1 MDLPWRLKF
10 GVFMAPYHAVGENP
24 SLAIRRDVR
33 TLQLLDE
40 LGFDEAFIGEH
51 HSAGW
56 EPISSP
62 EVFIAHVAQVTR
74 AIRLGSGV
82 LAVPYHNPY
91 MVAERALLLDQLT
104 EGRFMLGVGP
114 GALPSD
120 TAQFGIETTSLR
132 PRLDEGLGVILRLLR
147 GEIVSHQSE
156 WFTLREA
163 SCQLQPYRESGVPV
177 FVATT
182 SSPAGARIAGKH
194 GVGVLSGANFRSLGE
209 GLKSTWETAEES
221 AISHGQVLDRRD
233 WRVMT
238 AVHVAETREQA
249 FTDVSAHLFAFD
261 SDYLSGTLGR
271 PFAYDGPRDAY
282 AGWLVERGSA
292 LIGSPDDVANGL
304 RQMVE
309 RSGGFGGLLLRAQ
322 DFGPD
327 DMMRRSYELFA
338 RQVMPRFNGALTR
351 VNRSHQHAVANR
363 EMYNLGEANAIA
375 AAIADAGAPVPD
387 VVLGARLDKQSPQRI

>member
-120 TAQFGIETTSLR
+120 TAQFGIGTTSLR

-163 SCQLQPYRESGVPV
+163 SCQLQPYSLACP
-177 FVATT
+177 
-182 SSPAGARIAGKH
+182 SSWQQHRH
-194 GVGVLSGANFRSLGE
+194 
-209 GLKSTWETAEES
+209 
-221 AISHGQVLDRRD
+221 RR
-233 WRVMT
+233 
-238 AVHVAETREQA
+238 
-249 FTDVSAHLFAFD
+249 
-261 SDYLSGTLGR
+261 
-271 PFAYDGPRDAY
+271 
-282 AGWLVERGSA
+282 A
-292 LIGSPDDVANGL
+292 LGSPGSTASACSRVRTSGRSVKASSQRG
-304 RQMVE
+304 RQR
-309 RSGGFGGLLLRAQ
+309 RSRPSRMDKSWIAATGGL
-322 DFGPD
+322 
-327 DMMRRSYELFA
+327 
-338 RQVMPRFNGALTR
+338 
-351 VNRSHQHAVANR
+351 
-363 EMYNLGEANAIA
+363 
-375 AAIADAGAPVPD
+375 
-387 VVLGARLDKQSPQRI
+387 